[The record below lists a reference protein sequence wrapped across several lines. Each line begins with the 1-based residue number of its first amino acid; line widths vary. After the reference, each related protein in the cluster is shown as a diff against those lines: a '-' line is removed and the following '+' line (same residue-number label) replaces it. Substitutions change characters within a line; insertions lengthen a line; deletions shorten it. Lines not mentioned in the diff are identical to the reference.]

1 MAYSKTNPPSL
12 LMDRI
17 GGGGAVWSYISPDNR
32 GAVTAAGY
40 FTNAQSLGMR
50 VGDVVNAVV
59 TASGVLTVAT
69 VTSIN
74 AAGAG
79 TITAL
84 AV

>member
-32 GAVTAAGY
+32 GAVTTAGY

-59 TASGVLTVAT
+59 AASGVLTVAT